1 MEIPLNAQV
10 ECTDGI
16 CGRIRGQSE
25 ERPHYPFGDAGRAFV
40 GTEGCDHSSGAGPES
55 QY

>member
-16 CGRIRGQSE
+16 CGRSMYVLIN
-25 ERPHYPFGDAGRAFV
+25 PVID
-40 GTEGCDHSSGAGPES
+40 
-55 QY
+55 

>member
-16 CGRIRGQSE
+16 CGRSAYVLIDPVFDQVTYLVVR
-25 ERPHYPFGDAGRAFV
+25 
-40 GTEGCDHSSGAGPES
+40 EGS
-55 QY
+55 